1 MNTLERNRSNWII
14 LSITVFIVLCAGYYY
29 RNIEQTSL
37 VLASIC
43 GGILLLGLL
52 FFHFSWFYLLLVAVI
67 PISVDL
73 DILIGS
79 RLNFPSEGLL
89 LLALPVL
96 MLFNQSYRKA
106 TFRVLKHPIS
116 LLLVADLLI
125 ELVTSLTSTHI
136 DVSLKRILI
145 RFLFIAGFY
154 LIYQLISD
162 QKKLIYP
169 WLFYAIGLIPVMVFT
184 LMNHYS
190 HFFDPRVVFNICA
203 PYFNDHT
210 VYGACLAFIIPIL
223 VVVLIKRKLFSLNKR
238 KTILLFSVFLVI
250 LLSEILALSRAAIIS
265 LVVAILFAL
274 LLYYKI
280 KFSVII
286 VGLGL
291 LSIVFWVVKDDVYES
306 VQQNEAV
313 SNDGEIS
320 NHFSSVTNIKSDASN
335 LERINRWVCA
345 WRMFEERPL
354 IGYGPG
360 TYQFEYNQFQTLVN
374 KTYIST
380 NTGDRGNAHSEYLTY
395 LSETGIIGFVIFLLT
410 VFTAVFYGMQNHYEL
425 SDPLLKAINLG
436 VLLGLITFFFHGL
449 VNSFID
455 QSKMAFLY
463 YTALGTIVL
472 INQKLKNKSIHHVEE
487 TIAEND

>member
-1 MNTLERNRSNWII
+1 
-14 LSITVFIVLCAGYYY
+14 
-29 RNIEQTSL
+29 
-37 VLASIC
+37 
-43 GGILLLGLL
+43 L
-52 FFHFSWFYLLLVAVI
+52 FFYFSWYYLLLIALI

-96 MLFNQSYRKA
+96 VLFNQSYRN
-106 TFRVLKHPIS
+106 TIFRVLKHPIS
-116 LLLVADLLI
+116 MLLVADLLI

-154 LIYQLISD
+154 FIYQLISD
-162 QKKLIYP
+162 QNKLVSP
-169 WLFYAIGLIPVMVFT
+169 WLFYALGLVPVMAYT
-184 LMNHYS
+184 LMNHYAYS
-190 HFFDPRVVFNICA
+190 FDPRIVFDVCA
-203 PYFNDHT
+203 PFFNDHT
-210 VYGACLAFIIPIL
+210 VYGACLAFVLPIL
-223 VVVLIKRKLFSLNKR
+223 LVVLLKRRTFSLNNG
-238 KTILLFSVFLVI
+238 KTILLFMLFLVI

-265 LVVAILFAL
+265 LIVALLFAL

-280 KFSVII
+280 KFSAII
-286 VGLGL
+286 VSLSL
-291 LSIVFWVVKDDVYES
+291 LVVLFWVVKDDVFEK

-354 IGYGPG
+354 LGYGPG
-360 TYQFEYNQFQTLVN
+360 TYQFEYNKFQTTVN

-380 NTGDRGNAHSEYLTY
+380 NTGDRGNAHSEYLMY
-395 LSETGIIGFVIFLLT
+395 LSETGIIGFIIFIST
-410 VFTAVFYGMQNHYEL
+410 VFATVYYGMQNHYQL
-425 SDPLLKAINLG
+425 SDPLLKALNLG

-463 YTALGTIVL
+463 YTALGTIVM
-472 INQKLKNKSIHHVEE
+472 INQKLKHKPTHDVEE
-487 TIAEND
+487 TTSENS